1 MGAGKRVRH
10 PPNPLRPAGYRKSIR
25 RGRGARARGP
35 RRPQPPESRGDRG
48 ADTGGRPAPC
58 PLGENRVL
66 PRPKCPGDAPFF
78 WLNEPFAF
86 PLPFARCRA
95 GAFLRRVV
103 WLPGNSKRGQY
114 GERRVAPRRIL
125 SPEPLS
131 FRPVEAPGSGGKGG
145 PGGAGGR
152 TGTTLRGNVDL
163 PGKAKGGRNLSR
175 PAGDAVRTSGDLPKT
190 GKCYRSG
197 TGKTLFDVPFRN
209 HSLSSCFFIP
219 QVLITV
225 YYKNSTTPC
234 TPTLHPV
241 KVPENITIYQMRI

>member
-1 MGAGKRVRH
+1 MRAAEIRTAL
-10 PPNPLRPAGYRKSIR
+10 PAFLRK
-25 RGRGARARGP
+25 
-35 RRPQPPESRGDRG
+35 
-48 ADTGGRPAPC
+48 
-58 PLGENRVL
+58 
-66 PRPKCPGDAPFF
+66 
-78 WLNEPFAF
+78 EPFAF
-86 PLPFARCRA
+86 PLPFAGCRA

-209 HSLSSCFFIP
+209 HSLSSCFFYPSGFNHSI
-219 QVLITV
+219 L
-225 YYKNSTTPC
+225 
-234 TPTLHPV
+234 
-241 KVPENITIYQMRI
+241 

>member
-25 RGRGARARGP
+25 SRMGAGGRVRRPPNPLRPAGCRCRIRAGGYAGLCARRGP
-35 RRPQPPESRGDRG
+35 VRMRAAEIRT
-48 ADTGGRPAPC
+48 ALPAF
-58 PLGENRVL
+58 LR
-66 PRPKCPGDAPFF
+66 K
-78 WLNEPFAF
+78 EPFAF

-209 HSLSSCFFIP
+209 HSLSSCFFYPSGFNHSI
-219 QVLITV
+219 L
-225 YYKNSTTPC
+225 
-234 TPTLHPV
+234 
-241 KVPENITIYQMRI
+241 